1 MIDGLPAVFGLAPT
15 FGTALVLIYLVFT
28 GRLVVKAQHEQQLA
42 LLNKQ
47 IADLALERETW
58 RKASEA
64 KDGTIKTLADSN
76 ASLMETAEFSTKVM
90 SALQLN
96 SGGAPNVP

>member
-1 MIDGLPAVFGLAPT
+1 MIDGIPALLGVAPT

-28 GRLVVKAQHEQQLA
+28 GRLVVKAQHEQQLT
-42 LLNKQ
+42 LLNTQ
-47 IADLALERETW
+47 IGNLALERDTW
-58 RKASEA
+58 RAASES
-64 KDGTIKTLADSN
+64 KDATIKTLADSN

-96 SGGAPNVP
+96 SGGVPNA